1 MQAFGPPRLALILV
15 FTAGLAGTAH
25 AKATKFWN
33 LTANTVTSLQLAP
46 AGTTNFGP
54 NLTKSDPDGTVEH
67 DERIKV
73 AVPAGSYDAK
83 IADNKG
89 RSCTI
94 IGVVVKDGEVFS
106 IDEQQLAGC
115 GK

>member
-1 MQAFGPPRLALILV
+1 MQASKPTRLALSLSL
-15 FTAGLAGTAH
+15 FFGFAGVAQ
-25 AKATKFWN
+25 AKTTKFWN
-33 LTANTVTSLQLAP
+33 LTANTITSLQLAP
-46 AGTTNFGP
+46 AGTTTFGA

-73 AVPAGSYDAK
+73 TVPAGSYDAK

-89 RSCTI
+89 RGCVVK
-94 IGVVVKDGEVFS
+94 GVVVKDGEVFS
-106 IDEQQLAGC
+106 IDEQQLAAC